1 MNQRISYL
9 IGNPFEVQLSDVAL
23 LQDEIEKYPYF
34 PTLRTLLLFAMKEH
48 EHSSY
53 QKELKKTSI
62 CCPSRV
68 ALYHYLQKE
77 QQQPETVEE
86 IEETE
91 IPNLNPIPTPVPIA
105 EIPVE
110 TEIPVQAETEIQ
122 AETENQIETKEIE
135 ETPVRETRPVEIRP
149 DSEMTFSEWL
159 SLSSKESTAE
169 KENPT
174 EKDIKYKLID
184 EFIEKSPKISPL
196 EKAVSQDPPAPKP
209 GFNTEYSDLMTETL
223 AQIYVNQRKFDKAL
237 RAYRILSLKY
247 PEKKEFFEDQI
258 RKIEDLGNS

>member
-1 MNQRISYL
+1 MNQRISHL

-48 EHSSY
+48 GHSSY

-77 QQQPETVEE
+77 QRQPEIVKE

-91 IPNLNPIPTPVPIA
+91 IPYLNPNPTSPIA

-110 TEIPVQAETEIQ
+110 TEIPIQTETEIQ
-122 AETENQIETKEIE
+122 VEAESQIETKEIE
-135 ETPVRETRPVEIRP
+135 EMPVPETKAVEVNP

-159 SLSSKESTAE
+159 SLSSKESTAK
-169 KENPT
+169 KEGPT
-174 EKDIKYKLID
+174 EKNIKYKLID

-196 EKAVSQDPPAPKP
+196 EKAVSQDPPAAKP
-209 GFNTEYSDLMTETL
+209 GLNTEYSDLMTETL

-258 RKIEDLGNS
+258 RKIEELGNL

>member
-1 MNQRISYL
+1 MNQRISHL

-48 EHSSY
+48 GHSSY
-53 QKELKKTSI
+53 QKELKKTGI

-77 QQQPETVEE
+77 QQQPEIADE
-86 IEETE
+86 ILETE
-91 IPNLNPIPTPVPIA
+91 IPDLNPIPTPPPIA

-110 TEIPVQAETEIQ
+110 TDVPVQTETE
-122 AETENQIETKEIE
+122 AENYAETKEIE
-135 ETPVRETRPVEIRP
+135 EIPVQQTKPVEISS

-159 SLSSKESTAE
+159 NLSLTESATE
-169 KENPT
+169 KEEPT

-196 EKAVSQDPPAPKP
+196 EKAVSQDTPAPKP
-209 GFNTEYSDLMTETL
+209 GLNTEYSDLMTETL

-258 RKIEDLGNS
+258 RKIEELGNL

>member
-1 MNQRISYL
+1 MNQRISHL

-34 PTLRTLLLFAMKEH
+34 STLRTLLLFAMKEH
-48 EHSSY
+48 GHSSY

-77 QQQPETVEE
+77 QQQPEIVKE
-86 IEETE
+86 IDETE
-91 IPNLNPIPTPVPIA
+91 ISNLNPIPTPPPIA
-105 EIPVE
+105 EIPDETESPVQTE
-110 TEIPVQAETEIQ
+110 TEIHVESESYIETE
-122 AETENQIETKEIE
+122 EIE
-135 ETPVRETRPVEIRP
+135 EKPVPETKPVEVSA

-159 SLSSKESTAE
+159 SLSSKKSTAQ
-169 KENPT
+169 KEEPT

-196 EKAVSQDPPAPKP
+196 EKTVSQDTPAAKP
-209 GFNTEYSDLMTETL
+209 GLSTEYSDLMTETL
-223 AQIYVNQRKFDKAL
+223 AQIYVNQRKFDKAH

-258 RKIEDLGNS
+258 RKIEELGNL